1 MNTILIIVMLTLTPS
16 GNVIK
21 NTTEVPTA
29 SFAACIAQMQVVM
42 ETPIDPKTN
51 MTIASVACKTPT
63 NDTSH
68 LTFM

>member
-29 SFAACIAQMQVVM
+29 SFVACLTQMKGIM
-42 ETPIDPKTN
+42 ETPIDPETN
-51 MTIASVACKTPT
+51 MTIASIACKTPT

>member
-1 MNTILIIVMLTLTPS
+1 MNTILIIIMLTLTPS

-29 SFAACIAQMQVVM
+29 SLRACLTQMKGIM
-42 ETPIDPKTN
+42 ETPIDPETN
-51 MTIASVACKTPT
+51 MTIASIACKTPT

-68 LTFM
+68 LTSM